1 MEKNIHSCL
10 PWHFPL
16 IVQEFLLQV
25 SQQKQHHSV
34 NKIEEQIAIVQERH
48 VKFVEKGNKSA
59 EADVRK
65 ALGELKKLVTP
76 YRKAS
81 VEATKGK

>member
-1 MEKNIHSCL
+1 MEEL
-10 PWHFPL
+10 YA
-16 IVQEFLLQV
+16 Q
-25 SQQKQHHSV
+25 
-34 NKIEEQIAIVQERH
+34 IEAQFAIVQERH
-48 VKFVEKGNKSA
+48 AKFVEKGNKTA

-65 ALGELKKLVTP
+65 ALGEIKKLVTP

>member
-1 MEKNIHSCL
+1 MLDKIYE
-10 PWHFPL
+10 
-16 IVQEFLLQV
+16 Q
-25 SQQKQHHSV
+25 
-34 NKIEEQIAIVQERH
+34 IEEQFAIVQERH
-48 VKFVEKGNKSA
+48 EKYLNKGNKTA

-65 ALGELKKLVTP
+65 ALGELKKLITP